1 MKFTKAELK
10 EELKRELLA
19 ELQNLRAQIRHHS
32 DVNVVNMEDVIT
44 HDIGS
49 DNRSFQIEGQGM
61 AAGGKIIKPE
71 ATPINNLF
79 ANL

>member
-19 ELQNLRAQIRHHS
+19 ELQDMRVQIRHHS
-32 DVNVVNMEDVIT
+32 DVNAVSMEDVIT

-49 DNRSFQIEGQGM
+49 DNRSFHVEGQGM
-61 AAGGKIIKPE
+61 EAGKIIK
-71 ATPINNLF
+71 A
-79 ANL
+79 